1 MSEKRYVTVETP
13 DALRQMVKHIREHDI
28 IAFDTET
35 TSLNVRKGKIIGISV
50 SGEVG
55 VGYYMP
61 TMVFKD
67 GELKDDAIY
76 GESCHELAKKVIKIL
91 CSKKLI
97 GHNLSFDARFVKCF
111 YDIDIIPAIY
121 ADTMLL
127 VHTVAEEGAGDGFG
141 SSFGLKDIAKAIQE
155 HIGLDMEKAAN
166 EEQVELKDS
175 IKANGGSITKENYE
189 IWKADLPI
197 LSKYACADTDLTLRV
212 YNYYIEKLK
221 LEGLEKFFF
230 EDEVM
235 PLYKEVTIPMESNG
249 MKLDMD
255 LIVQSREEI
264 IKDLE
269 EYKGLV
275 IKTLLKDSRVK
286 DWVIDK
292 ALDKYPPTHKGS
304 YAQQLITESGLTLP
318 KSEKTGKYTM
328 TAATIKTLE
337 EGSIKEFLMSGNMD
351 VLDPEMAV
359 KVSMKL
365 WKDSQDGYFFN
376 IQSKDHL
383 GSIAFTALG
392 MEPISATDK
401 GKDKFDDDFIQS
413 IAEKHEWAKNLRI
426 YNKLLKIKS
435 TYMDRFLDKQE
446 DGMYYFYY
454 KQHATVSG
462 RYGSDA
468 QQLPRPKEE
477 GEEDPIVLKYN
488 NMIRAFFVCKP
499 GTVFIDNDYSS
510 LEPRVFAHVSGD
522 NNLKKI
528 FSDNLDFYSHIAI
541 QTEKLEGVSAN
552 PKDSNF
558 LKKVQPSKRQSA
570 KAYSL
575 GIAYGL
581 KAYALSKTLDI
592 SVIEADKLVKGYLE
606 GFPELAKWMIDTEA
620 FVKKHGYVKIETGR
634 IRHLPKIPYL
644 YEKFGDKLK
653 EWKTQ
658 RTLEDI
664 LGKDLV
670 LNMVR
675 DYKNGINNSFNVK
688 IQGLAASI
696 VNRAAIRIN
705 QLFKEKGIDGKVVAN
720 IHDQLVIEVK
730 EDKVEEAKYI
740 VQDCMEN
747 TTKLN
752 GVELIAVPSIAKNL
766 RDGH

>member
-61 TMVFKD
+61 TMVLKE
-67 GELKDDAIY
+67 GELVDDTIY
-76 GESCHELAKKVIKIL
+76 GESCHDLAKKVITLL

-97 GHNLSFDARFVKCF
+97 GHNLSFDSRFVKEF
-111 YDIDIIPAIY
+111 YGIDIVPAIY
-121 ADTMLL
+121 ADTILL

-155 HIGLDMEKAAN
+155 HIGLDMEKEAN
-166 EEQVELKDS
+166 EEQVELKES
-175 IKANGGSITKENYE
+175 IKANGGTTTKENYE

-221 LEGLEKFFF
+221 SEGLEKFFF

-264 IKDLE
+264 VKDLE
-269 EYKGLV
+269 EYRALV

-286 DWVIDK
+286 EWVIDK
-292 ALDKYPPTHKGS
+292 ALEKHPPTHKGS
-304 YAQQLITESGLTLP
+304 YAQQLITESGHSLP
-318 KSEKTGKYTM
+318 KSDKTGKYTM
-328 TAATIKTLE
+328 NAATLKTLE
-337 EGSIKEFLMSGNMD
+337 DGPIKEFLTTGNME
-351 VLDPEMAV
+351 VLDADLAV
-359 KVSMKL
+359 KISMKL
-365 WKDSQDGYFFN
+365 WKESQDGDFFN

-392 MEPISATDK
+392 MEPLSTTDK

-413 IAEKHEWAKNLRI
+413 IADKHEWAKNLRI

-499 GTVFIDNDYSS
+499 GRIFIDCDYES
-510 LEPRVFAHVSGD
+510 LEPKVFSHVADDEG
-522 NNLKKI
+522 LKDI
-528 FSDNLDFYSHIAI
+528 FRNGWDFYSTIAI
-541 QTEKLEGVSAN
+541 KTEKLDQYSPDKKAPN
-552 PKDSNF
+552 Y
-558 LKKVQPSKRQSA
+558 LKKLANNVRQKA

-575 GIAYGL
+575 GIPYGMG
-581 KAYALSKTLDI
+581 AYALGKS
-592 SVIEADKLVKGYLE
+592 IEVSTEEAEKLIDGYLN
-606 GFPELAKWMIDTEA
+606 GFPNLKKWMENSKE
-620 FVKKHGYVKIETGR
+620 FVKKYGYIKTQVGR
-634 IRHLPKIPYL
+634 VRHLPKVSYL
-644 YEKFGDKLK
+644 YKKFGDRLLEFKFQRKL
-653 EWKTQ
+653 ENQ
-658 RTLEDI
+658 LD
-664 LGKDLV
+664 KDTV

-675 DYKNGINNSFNVK
+675 DYKNGLNNGMNYQ
-688 IQGLAASI
+688 IQSLAASI
-696 VNRAAIRIN
+696 VNRAAIEIN
-705 QLFKEKGIDGKVVAN
+705 REFKRKGIKGQVVAQ
-720 IHDQLVIEVK
+720 IHDQLVMEV
-730 EDKVEEAKYI
+730 EESMVEEASKI
-740 VQDCMEN
+740 VQDRMEN
-747 TTKLN
+747 TTRLSL
-752 GVELIAVPSIAKNL
+752 ELVAPPALAHNL

>member
-1 MSEKRYVTVETP
+1 MSEKQYVTVETP

-61 TMVFKD
+61 TMVLKE
-67 GELKDDAIY
+67 GELVDDTIY
-76 GESCHELAKKVIKIL
+76 GESCHDLAKKVITLL

-97 GHNLSFDARFVKCF
+97 GHNLSFDSRFVKEF
-111 YDIDIIPAIY
+111 YGIDIVPAIY

-155 HIGLDMEKAAN
+155 HIGLDMDKEAN
-166 EEQVELKDS
+166 EEQVELKES
-175 IKANGGSITKENYE
+175 IKANGGTTTKENYE

-221 LEGLEKFFF
+221 SEGLEKFFF

-255 LIVQSREEI
+255 LIIKSREEI

-269 EYKGLV
+269 DYKLLV
-275 IKTLLKDSRVK
+275 IKTLLKDPRVK
-286 DWVIDK
+286 EWVIDK
-292 ALDKYPPTHKGS
+292 ALEKYPPTHKGS
-304 YAQQLITESGLTLP
+304 YAQQLITESGHTLP

-328 TAATIKTLE
+328 NAATLKTLE
-337 EGSIKEFLMSGNMD
+337 EGPIKEFLTTGNMD
-351 VLDPEMAV
+351 VLDADLAV

-365 WKDSQDGYFFN
+365 WKESQGGDFFN

-392 MEPISATDK
+392 MEPISTTDK

-413 IAEKHEWAKNLRI
+413 IADKHEWAKNLRI

-477 GEEDPIVLKYN
+477 GEEDPVVLKYN
-488 NMIRAFFVCKP
+488 NMVRAFFIAKP
-499 GTVFIDNDYSS
+499 GYIFVDNDYES
-510 LEPRVFAHVSGD
+510 LEPKVFSHVADDEG
-522 NNLKKI
+522 LKDI
-528 FSDNLDFYSHIAI
+528 FRNGWDFYSTIAI
-541 QTEKLEGVSAN
+541 KTEKLDQYSPDKKAPN
-552 PKDSNF
+552 Y
-558 LKKVQPSKRQSA
+558 LKKHANHIRQKA

-575 GIAYGL
+575 GIPYGMS
-581 KAYALSKTLDI
+581 AYALGKSIDLSTK
-592 SVIEADKLVKGYLE
+592 EAQKLVDGYLN
-606 GFPELAKWMIDTEA
+606 GFPNLKKWMTDSKI
-620 FVKKHGYVKIETGR
+620 FVKKEGYVKTQVGR
-634 IRHLPKIPYL
+634 VRHLPKVSYL
-644 YEKFGDKLK
+644 HGKFGDSLLEWDFQNKL
-653 EWKTQ
+653 EGQ
-658 RTLEDI
+658 
-664 LGKDLV
+664 LGKEMV
-670 LNMVR
+670 TNMAR
-675 DYKNGINNSFNVK
+675 DYKNGLNNSMNFQ
-688 IQGLAASI
+688 IQSLAASI
-696 VNRAAIRIN
+696 VNRAAIEIN
-705 QLFKEKGIDGKVVAN
+705 REFKKQGIKGQVVAQ
-720 IHDQLVIEVK
+720 IHDQLVMEVD
-730 EDKVEEAKYI
+730 ETMADEACKI
-740 VQDCMEN
+740 VQDKMEN
-747 TTKLN
+747 TTKLSLDL
-752 GVELIAVPSIAKNL
+752 VAVPSLAHNL
-766 RDGH
+766 KEGH

>member
-1 MSEKRYVTVETP
+1 MSEKKYVTVETP
-13 DALRQMVKHIREHDI
+13 ETLREMVKHIKASDL

-35 TSLNVRKGKIIGISV
+35 TSLNPRKGKIIGLSV

-76 GESCHELAKKVIKIL
+76 GESCHELAKKVIKLL

-97 GHNLSFDARFVKCF
+97 GHNLSFDARFVKGF
-111 YDIDIIPAIY
+111 YDIDIVPAIY

-155 HIGLDMEKAAN
+155 HIGLDMEKEAN
-166 EEQVELKDS
+166 EEQVELKES
-175 IKANGGSITKENYE
+175 IKANGGSTTKESYE

-212 YNYYIEKLK
+212 YNHYIQKLK
-221 LEGLEKFFF
+221 EENLEKFFF

-249 MKLDMD
+249 MLLDKD
-255 LIVQSREEI
+255 LIVQSRDEI

-269 EYKGLV
+269 DYKALV
-275 IKTLLKDSRVK
+275 IKTLLKNPKVK
-286 DWVIDK
+286 EWVIDK
-292 ALDKYPPTHKGS
+292 SLEKFPPTHKGS
-304 YAQQLITESGLTLP
+304 YAQQLITEAGLILP
-318 KSEKTGKYTM
+318 RSEKTGKYTM
-328 TAATIKTLE
+328 NAATLKTLE
-337 EGSIKEFLMSGNMD
+337 EGPIKEYLTTGNMD
-351 VLDPEMAV
+351 VLDADMAV

-365 WKDSQDGYFFN
+365 WKESQGGDFFN

-392 MEPISATDK
+392 MEPIATTDK

-435 TYMDRFLDKQE
+435 TYMDRFLDKEE

-488 NMIRAFFVCKP
+488 NMVRAFFVAKP
-499 GTVFIDNDYSS
+499 GYIFVDNDYES
-510 LEPRVFAHVSGD
+510 LEPKVFSHVADDEG
-522 NNLKKI
+522 LKDI
-528 FSDNLDFYSHIAI
+528 FRNGWDFYSTIAI
-541 QTEKLEGVSAN
+541 KTEKLDQYSPDKKAPN
-552 PKDSNF
+552 Y
-558 LKKVQPSKRQSA
+558 LKKHANHIRQKA

-575 GIAYGL
+575 GIPYGMS
-581 KAYALSKTLDI
+581 AYALGKSIDLSTK
-592 SVIEADKLVKGYLE
+592 EAQKLVDGYLN
-606 GFPELAKWMIDTEA
+606 GFPNLKKWMTDSKI
-620 FVKKHGYVKIETGR
+620 FVKKEGYVKTQVGR
-634 IRHLPKIPYL
+634 VRHLPKVSYL
-644 YEKFGDKLK
+644 HGKFGDSLLEWDFQNKL
-653 EWKTQ
+653 EGQ
-658 RTLEDI
+658 
-664 LGKDLV
+664 LGKEMV
-670 LNMVR
+670 TNMSR
-675 DYKNGINNSFNVK
+675 DYKNGLNNSMNFQ
-688 IQGLAASI
+688 IQSLAASI
-696 VNRAAIRIN
+696 VNRAAIEIN
-705 QLFKEKGIDGKVVAN
+705 REFKKQGIKGQVVAQ
-720 IHDQLVIEVK
+720 IHDQLVMEVD
-730 EDKVEEAKYI
+730 ETMADEACKI
-740 VQDCMEN
+740 VQDKMEN
-747 TTKLN
+747 TTKLSLDL
-752 GVELIAVPSIAKNL
+752 VAVPSLARNL
-766 RDGH
+766 KEGH